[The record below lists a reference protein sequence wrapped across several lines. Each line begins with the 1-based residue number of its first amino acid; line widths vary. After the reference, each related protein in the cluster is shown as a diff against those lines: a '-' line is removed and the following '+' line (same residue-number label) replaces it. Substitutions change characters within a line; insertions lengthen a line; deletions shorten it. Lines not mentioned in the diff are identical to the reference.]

1 MWENG
6 TGRTGHKAQQEKNC
20 KIPPPPNAN
29 SIVEQSQRPNPY
41 PAKQVGTMPTFHQL
55 GAKTTQ
61 QPPSDVSG
69 DVAPE
74 SSAGHTNTTMRS
86 DHITAGTPTGPSA
99 PNSSSSKGQA
109 DSPAPGALHYQGDT
123 TEDEDGSIGDGR
135 PPIKKRPR
143 RTKKVPKRI
152 RRVTASPLPEAPPD
166 SSATTTASAG
176 AGTKKRKM
184 QTTKAKRTIGML
196 LSSSSS
202 SSSDDESSKDEK
214 KITAGDDSDVEMEMA
229 IAESL
234 RTHRQQQQQR
244 SQSSRSRSGGGSG
257 GGDSGWL
264 KSFHTSIG
272 GPGSVSDGDS
282 SSSEDDDDDLDHR
295 LAAISR
301 RNWLSSASRD
311 AKLDHMATISSD
323 ADKILQMLLWDVGF
337 DYQIY
342 SHQHEA
348 IRFVAGLQPT
358 FPLVRTRKNPKEK
371 TDESDSDSSLDDDD
385 EDKLVRGMLRLDS
398 AGGSARSNALRSA
411 PLLPTRGMLLADEM
425 GLVSRF
431 PAIHNAVLTT
441 PR

>member
-1 MWENG
+1 
-6 TGRTGHKAQQEKNC
+6 
-20 KIPPPPNAN
+20 
-29 SIVEQSQRPNPY
+29 
-41 PAKQVGTMPTFHQL
+41 MPTSHQV

-61 QPPSDVSG
+61 QPPCDVSG

-99 PNSSSSKGQA
+99 PNSSSSSKGQA

-166 SSATTTASAG
+166 SSATTGAG
-176 AGTKKRKM
+176 TGTKKRKM
-184 QTTKAKRTIGML
+184 QTKKAKRTIGML

-214 KITAGDDSDVEMEMA
+214 QITAGDNDDSDVEMEMA

-234 RTHRQQQQQR
+234 RTHRQQQR
-244 SQSSRSRSGGGSG
+244 KRPQSSRSRSRPGGGSS
-257 GGDSGWL
+257 GGDGGWL

-272 GPGSVSDGDS
+272 GPGSVSDGDSS

-337 DYQIY
+337 DYHIY
-342 SHQHEA
+342 SHQFEA

-358 FPLVRTRKNPKEK
+358 FPLVRMRKNPKEK

-385 EDKLVRGMLRLDS
+385 DEDESVRGMLRLDS